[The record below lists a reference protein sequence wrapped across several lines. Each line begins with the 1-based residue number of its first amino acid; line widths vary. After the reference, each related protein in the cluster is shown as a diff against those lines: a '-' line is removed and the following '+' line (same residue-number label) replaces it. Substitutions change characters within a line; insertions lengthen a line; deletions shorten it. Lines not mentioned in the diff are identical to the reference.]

1 MTSHDTYYQA
11 VLSRDPRFDGRV
23 FIGVKT
29 TGIYCRPICPA
40 RPKRENVE
48 FFKTA
53 HAAEQAGYRPCLRC
67 RPESAPGSPAWNG
80 RRATVERA
88 LKLIAAG
95 ALDHQTQDAFADRL
109 GVTARHVRRLFE
121 RELGQTPKQLHDNAR
136 LNFARKLIAETPL
149 PMTDIAFGAGFRSLR
164 RFNDAVQQRFH
175 RPPSALRALQKEAQ
189 AAQMI
194 QLSLPYRPPFDWEA
208 VLDYYRRHRI
218 SGLEVIDTDAYS
230 RVFSLRG
237 TDTTGFFRVRPKRVT
252 PALFLE
258 ISISDTRHLL
268 RAVQCIR
275 HMFDLDADP
284 FLIARAFARTKL
296 LGSLQRNYPGARLAR
311 GFDPFET
318 AIGTIL
324 GQVISVPH
332 ASRLMGQLVATYG
345 EEIRH
350 PVSGEPVRIFPTPR
364 RLATSDLGELKV
376 TRGKRAAIREFSLR
390 VANGVIQLDS
400 AQDPE
405 AFKQA
410 VQTVKGIGR
419 WSAEFMALR
428 ALGDTDAF
436 PTTDL
441 VLGRIMKA
449 NPALDPDD
457 ARPWRGYLAVHL
469 WREYGDV
476 AHQERKHRHARLQT
490 DGLAGRSTHAGG
502 RPDRA
507 RRGALAERAA
517 PSHSIR

>member
-1 MTSHDTYYQA
+1 MTRHETCYQA
-11 VLSRDPRFDGRV
+11 VLARDHRFDGKFFV
-23 FIGVKT
+23 GVKT

-67 RPESAPGSPAWNG
+67 RPESAPGTPAWNG
-80 RRATVERA
+80 RHATVERA
-88 LKLIAAG
+88 LKLIAQG
-95 ALDHQTQDAFADRL
+95 ALEHQSEDEFADRL
-109 GVTARHVRRLFE
+109 GMTARHVRRLFE
-121 RELGQTPKQLHDNAR
+121 RELGQTPKQLHDNGR
-136 LNFARKLIAETPL
+136 LNFARKLIVETPL

-164 RFNDAVQQRFH
+164 RFNDAVQRRFH
-175 RPPSALRALQKEAQ
+175 RPPSALRALRKEAQ

-218 SGLEVIDTDAYS
+218 SGLEVVDTNAYS
-230 RVFSLRG
+230 RVFTLRG
-237 TDTTGFFRVRPKRVT
+237 TDTTGFFRVRPQSAK
-252 PALFLE
+252 PALLLE
-258 ISISDTRHLL
+258 MTISDTRHLL

-275 HMFDLDADP
+275 HMFDLDSDP
-284 FLIARAFARTKL
+284 VLIARAFARTKF
-296 LGSLQRNYPGARLAR
+296 LGSLQRKYPGARLAR

-324 GQVISVPH
+324 GQVISVAH

-345 EEIRH
+345 DEIRH

-364 RLATSDLGELKV
+364 RLATADLDGLDV
-376 TRGKRAAIREFSLR
+376 TRGKRAAVREFSLR
-390 VANGVIQLDS
+390 VADGAIQLEC

-405 AFKQA
+405 VFKRA
-410 VQTVKGIGR
+410 VQTVKGIGT
-419 WSAEFMALR
+419 WSAEYMALR
-428 ALGDTDAF
+428 GLGDADAF

-441 VLGRIMKA
+441 VLGRFMNA
-449 NPALDPDD
+449 NPDVDPDD

-469 WREYGDV
+469 WREYGDG
-476 AHQERKHRHARLQT
+476 AHQERNNRHARLQT
-490 DGLAGRSTHAGG
+490 DRLTGRSAHAGG
-502 RPDRA
+502 GRNRA
-507 RRGALAERAA
+507 RRGALAERAT
-517 PSHSIR
+517 PSHHIG